1 MEFEL
6 KVEPDEQFI
15 IRRLEREKRCGRIEK
30 IDDNHY
36 RFIADV
42 FDTMEMLPWI
52 RTFISRITKMNF
64 SNRTVENKL
73 KADINEMYAM
83 YGIDGGE
90 GNDIQ

>member
-1 MEFEL
+1 
-6 KVEPDEQFI
+6 
-15 IRRLEREKRCGRIEK
+15 
-30 IDDNHY
+30 
-36 RFIADV
+36 
-42 FDTMEMLPWI
+42 
-52 RTFISRITKMNF
+52 MNF